1 MDDPSRRIL
10 YLQPLRFQRVC
21 LTWNLELV
29 NFWKSFQN
37 FSHSWDL
44 DTLYEWM
51 GEAKETDTVDMSQ
64 LLSCIASK
72 ICIKEGRVYHRRFR
86 VKLKAIWG
94 RQKVIDAIQIVL
106 ESELWSQLF
115 WFLHTKLDYNFYSA
129 SLDQGG
135 NNNISCILR

>member
-1 MDDPSRRIL
+1 
-10 YLQPLRFQRVC
+10 
-21 LTWNLELV
+21 
-29 NFWKSFQN
+29 
-37 FSHSWDL
+37 
-44 DTLYEWM
+44 M

-106 ESELWSQLF
+106 ESEL
-115 WFLHTKLDYNFYSA
+115 
-129 SLDQGG
+129 
-135 NNNISCILR
+135 